1 MIIVYL
7 RIEFLISRKSI
18 FMESEERD
26 NFLENVLITLSYR
39 QDGFD
44 PYPANIYL
52 FKVNKRNSERKCKI
66 CPKLIIK
73 TPEKHQ

>member
-44 PYPANIYL
+44 PYLANIYL
-52 FKVNKRNSERKCKI
+52 FKETKETVKGSVKFV
-66 CPKLIIK
+66 
-73 TPEKHQ
+73 QS

>member
-1 MIIVYL
+1 
-7 RIEFLISRKSI
+7 
-18 FMESEERD
+18 MESEERD

-52 FKVNKRNSERKCKI
+52 FKETKETVKGSVKFV
-66 CPKLIIK
+66 
-73 TPEKHQ
+73 QS